1 MPRAPLS
8 RAPLSRAPRPRT
20 PLRRPLLLLLAL
32 AGCGQEAPP
41 LPANLA
47 PPAAQAA
54 PPGPA
59 TPAGPEVG
67 DARRERSFARDAA
80 PDGKV
85 LRRGPGVVTI
95 DVGVDD
101 GLMPGTRFEAHKVLP
116 DGQRLV
122 TGLLEVKVL
131 GRRESTCAIVEQKGV
146 APDDVI
152 CSPTYDRGR
161 EGRVGFVLVG
171 ESRSRRWIEAQ
182 LRLLGADVQAAVSGE
197 TRYQV
202 DLPARPTAFS
212 PEQDEARRRACE
224 QRVIFLGEAELL
236 RFLPR

>member
-1 MPRAPLS
+1 M
-8 RAPLSRAPRPRT
+8 SRAPR
-20 PLRRPLLLLLAL
+20 LLLLLAL
-32 AGCGQEAPP
+32 AGCGQEQPP

-47 PPAAQAA
+47 PPPVTSTAAARPA
-54 PPGPA
+54 DPPA
-59 TPAGPEVG
+59 
-67 DARRERSFARDAA
+67 DARRERSFSKDAA

-101 GLMPGTRFEAHKVLP
+101 GLMPGTRFEAHKLLP

-131 GRRESTCAIVEQKGV
+131 GRRESTCAIVEQRGV
-146 APDDVI
+146 APDDLI

-161 EGRVGFVLVG
+161 QGRVGFALLG

-182 LRLLGADVQAAVSGE
+182 LRLLGADVHAEASSE
-197 TRYQV
+197 TAYQV
-202 DLPARPTAFS
+202 DLPSRPTAFS
-212 PEQDEARRRACE
+212 PAEDEARRKACE
-224 QRVIFLGEAELL
+224 LRVIFLSEQELL

>member
-1 MPRAPLS
+1 MHRRA
-8 RAPLSRAPRPRT
+8 
-20 PLRRPLLLLLAL
+20 LLLLLTL
-32 AGCGQEAPP
+32 AGCGQDAPP

-47 PPAAQAA
+47 PPPVQPPVHDEQAA
-54 PPGPA
+54 RLASQNSQLGRS
-59 TPAGPEVG
+59 TPEEMAEN
-67 DARRERSFARDAA
+67 RRERRFATDAA

-101 GLMPGTRFEAHKVLP
+101 GLMPGTRFESHKTLP

-131 GRRESTCAIVEQKGV
+131 GRRESTCTILEQRGV
-146 APDDVI
+146 APGDVI
-152 CSPTYDRGR
+152 CSPTYDRDR
-161 EGRVGFVLVG
+161 EGRVGFVLLG

-182 LRLLGADVQAAVSGE
+182 LRLLGCDIHPQASLE
-197 TRYQV
+197 TGYQV
-202 DLPARPTAFS
+202 DLPSRPTAFS
-212 PEQDEARRRACE
+212 PEQDEARRKAC
-224 QRVIFLGEAELL
+224 QLRVIFLSEAELL